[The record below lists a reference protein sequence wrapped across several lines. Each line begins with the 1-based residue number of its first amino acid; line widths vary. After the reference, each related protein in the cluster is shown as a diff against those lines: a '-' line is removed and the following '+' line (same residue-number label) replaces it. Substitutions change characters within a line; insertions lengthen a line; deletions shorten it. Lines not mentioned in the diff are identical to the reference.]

1 MRHAPIESNDTPY
14 RTVHCDMCV
23 SLEPPHAPRTGR
35 VHKENAPPS
44 NNTLRSG
51 ADRSTQTHSQHK
63 MHIVCMCLVHAH
75 EHVLSM
81 LCMCMC
87 IVKPSPR
94 WCLVMGRVARP
105 ISGGARA
112 PVSLSRRCPNG
123 RLYRI
128 LRCARKWA
136 MLLATHSCMP
146 QGWHLRCSQAR
157 ARPPFMISCC
167 PPLRLRL
174 PDCTNAGAWLR
185 RWNMRSRSARWR
197 SSRRSST
204 GARAGCE
211 GRGRRATW
219 GT

>member
-1 MRHAPIESNDTPY
+1 MPRRRTTRCARARTAAHRH
-14 RTVHCDMCV
+14 TV
-23 SLEPPHAPRTGR
+23 
-35 VHKENAPPS
+35 
-44 NNTLRSG
+44 NTRCTSC
-51 ADRSTQTHSQHK
+51 ACAWY
-63 MHIVCMCLVHAH
+63 MHMNM
-75 EHVLSM
+75 SFFM
-81 LCMCMC
+81 LCMCMS

-105 ISGGARA
+105 ISGSARA

-174 PDCTNAGAWLR
+174 RDCTNAGAWLR